1 MRFLWIMI
9 SMRQQIAAFQHAD
22 WSKTIFNL
30 QSTTK
35 LWSRTR
41 HSLNWIENSENSK
54 KKNSKFS
61 KISNFSSKLKNFNV
75 KFIFDLLLMNYNAL
89 ILTWIR
95 YCSWPFFLFSL
106 CFFSGGIPTVCYYER
121 KNDSPMQMTHSSTE
135 KIENLNLVKSVY
147 IIIPTG
153 RKWYRDRTDQAL
165 SSFFLKF
172 LTICSMF

>member
-22 WSKTIFNL
+22 WSKTIWNL
-30 QSTTK
+30 KSTTK

-41 HSLNWIENSENSK
+41 HSLNLIENSENSK

-95 YCSWPFFLFSL
+95 YCSWPFFCFLYVFSL
-106 CFFSGGIPTVCYYER
+106 AGFQRFVIMKG
-121 KNDSPMQMTHSSTE
+121 KMTHLCKWLIQAPKKLKIWISSNPYISSYQLEENDTE
-135 KIENLNLVKSVY
+135 TVQIR
-147 IIIPTG
+147 P
-153 RKWYRDRTDQAL
+153 
-165 SSFFLKF
+165 
-172 LTICSMF
+172 